1 MAKTKLTSISFIW
14 RGRRF
19 ASMAFAGQIILSSS
33 PSRVATPRP
42 RSISPISSSPLLPS
56 PSQLFARKFA
66 NPKGAE
72 IRDANSNDID
82 QAKIGATAVTNRVPA
97 GDNLQAVANS
107 IDELEDRDCIRV
119 TKHKSTEPKKS
130 QARQEE
136 REISPK
142 KLAAC
147 KTAKQKRRS
156 KSAITAE
163 SSGDSNQTEFSAKLD
178 GDKKSVRKIKGKSQS
193 KIEGRRITK
202 PGVTRVSVNKKGK
215 STLSSNKSI
224 QDDATSNDPL
234 KRKANT
240 VPVGEAPLDLLL
252 AEAVRRRKAWTPPK
266 DTPTETLDL
275 RKLERELDK
284 PLALE
289 SQEPR
294 KQSSGGFENL
304 LDEFGYAGK
313 GEGSLISSDHGRNAN
328 GEAVTKRR
336 KLEVSC

>member
-1 MAKTKLTSISFIW
+1 
-14 RGRRF
+14 
-19 ASMAFAGQIILSSS
+19 MAFAGQIILSSS

-56 PSQLFARKFA
+56 PSQLFAGKFA
-66 NPKGAE
+66 NTKDAE
-72 IRDANSNDID
+72 IGDANLNDFNR
-82 QAKIGATAVTNRVPA
+82 AKVGATAVTNPVPA
-97 GDNLQAVANS
+97 GDNLQAVANG
-107 IDELEDRDCIRV
+107 IEELEDRDCIRA
-119 TKHKSTEPKKS
+119 TKRKSSEPKKS
-130 QARQEE
+130 QAKREE

-142 KLAAC
+142 KSAAC
-147 KTAKQKRRS
+147 KTDKQKRRS

-163 SSGDSNQTEFSAKLD
+163 SSGDSNQTDFSAKLD
-178 GDKKSVRKIKGKSQS
+178 GGKKSVRKTKEKSQS

-215 STLSSNKSI
+215 STSSSKKSL
-224 QDDATSNDPL
+224 QDDAAPNDPL

-240 VPVGEAPLDLLL
+240 LPAGEAPLDLLL

-266 DTPTETLDL
+266 DTPIEALDL
-275 RKLERELDK
+275 RKLERDLDET
-284 PLALE
+284 LALE

-294 KQSSGGFENL
+294 KTRLGGFENL

-313 GEGSLISSDHGRNAN
+313 GGGSLISSDHGRNIN

-336 KLEVSC
+336 KLEVSH